1 MALTFTLR
9 PACAADAP
17 ALEEIETE
25 SFPDASWK
33 ANDFLRY
40 ECWVAEHEGVI
51 AGFLVSRATAPPERE
66 ILNLAVAPRFRRSGA
81 ATLLLQQELKSAAN
95 LFLEVRESNQAA
107 RNLYKKLGFQE
118 IARRKAYYRNP
129 LESAIVMQLKW

>member
-9 PACAADAP
+9 LACTADAP

-33 ANDFLRY
+33 AVDFLRY
-40 ECWVAEHEGVI
+40 DCWIAEYEGVI
-51 AGFLVSRATAPPERE
+51 AGFLVSRSTAPPERE
-66 ILNLAVAPRFRRSGA
+66 ILNLAVATRFRRSGA
-81 ATLLLQQELKSAAN
+81 ATLLLQQELKQPAS

-118 IARRKAYYRNP
+118 IDKRRAYYRNP
-129 LESAIVMQLKW
+129 PESAIVMQRKW